1 MIKGGIE
8 TLKFKEAVNK
18 YWIIILIVIIIITGL
33 FRFLILNNKK
43 ENKIEPIAKELP
55 LQIDKIPI
63 TFNIINNGTVPILQ
77 ANQTNNSNETIT
89 TLTLEVQLKDTGET
103 IQLTSNEQIQP
114 GQTAT
119 LKGNKAPASG
129 NVADVEIL
137 KYKISL
143 SSGIYMEYDAKL
155 KQYNWS

>member
-1 MIKGGIE
+1 M
-8 TLKFKEAVNK
+8 KFKEAVNK

-77 ANQTNNSNETIT
+77 AN
-89 TLTLEVQLKDTGET
+89 
-103 IQLTSNEQIQP
+103 
-114 GQTAT
+114 
-119 LKGNKAPASG
+119 
-129 NVADVEIL
+129 
-137 KYKISL
+137 
-143 SSGIYMEYDAKL
+143 
-155 KQYNWS
+155 